1 MSDRKA
7 AVGTIVVGVDGS
19 ASSLRAL
26 QWSLAQAERTGS
38 NVVAVLAWRAPSGYG
53 TGSLVPRGAQWAAD
67 AKAALESSAA
77 PACEARPR
85 VPVELR
91 AVEGHPAAVLLHE
104 AEHADLLVVGSRGRG
119 AFAGALLGSVS
130 LHCIRYANC
139 PVVVVNDNA

>member
-19 ASSLRAL
+19 ASSLRAVL
-26 QWSLAQAERTGS
+26 WALEQAETTGS
-38 NVVAVLAWRAPSGYG
+38 NVVAVQAWRAPSGYG
-53 TGSLVPRGAQWAAD
+53 TGSLVPRGAQWAAEV
-67 AKAALESSAA
+67 KAALESSVA
-77 PACEARPR
+77 PAREAWPR

-91 AVEGHPAAVLLHE
+91 VVEEHPAAALLHE

-119 AFAGALLGSVS
+119 ALAGALLGSVS

-139 PVVVVNDNA
+139 PVVVVNDNV